1 MLCSLVRLESLDDKK
16 SIKTSIWVF
25 FIRLSLLYLIYQ
37 GETMF
42 QFFNFPVII
51 MLAATLIALRVA
63 YYAWQRREAQG
74 GLRFFLLMLMI
85 ALWALAAAGEHAA
98 ESMAW
103 KIWWSKISYI
113 GIVGAAPLWLLFA
126 AQYTQSLKWFQR
138 ERNMLFWIIPTLV
151 LGMVFTN
158 DRFGL
163 IWPSI
168 TRSGD
173 EAGYW
178 LIYDHGPGFWI
189 HTVYS
194 YLLVLLGMYLL
205 ARFSLRAHQFY
216 RRQAI
221 ILVFSIIIAWAANI
235 FYLLGFNPWHGL
247 DLTPFTFAITGG
259 ILAWGLNRFQVFQL
273 VPVARDSLIENMHDG
288 VVVLS
293 LDGCLV
299 DINPAARTMLRCN
312 EKAHIGQPIQEVFP
326 DWFGDFLNKH
336 KAESQR
342 QEIEL
347 GDSSWVEMIVSPFM
361 DTSGKYEGQLIM
373 LREITERKLA
383 ENELAYRAAFEQEL
397 MQLSAEFVQ
406 TSASETD
413 SVFNMALER
422 IGKFCE
428 VDRSYIFVFDLDEK
442 TMTNTYE
449 WCAEGIT
456 PEMDN
461 LQDIPCS
468 LIPQWMTTL
477 HRFENIHIPLVSALP
492 ESWREERN
500 ILEPQGIQSLV
511 VVPIV
516 FSNVLLGFAGF
527 DSVRVSRKWK
537 PEEIQLLR
545 ILGNLFAGALHR
557 TRVENTLVQTNQQL
571 IESISL
577 ANEMTIRAEAANIA
591 KSQFLANM
599 SHEIRTPMNGVV
611 GMTSLLLQTNLTSEQ
626 RRFAET
632 IRISAESLLEIIN
645 DALDFSKIEAGKMEM
660 ETIEFNLPLLI
671 EEVCDVLGYRA
682 QEKGLELAFWI
693 SHQIPERLKGDPTRI
708 RQVLNNLIGNS
719 IKFTKRGEI
728 LLMVDLKKIDNQRAT
743 LYFEIKDTGIGIP
756 REKITG
762 LFQPFVQTDAATF
775 RYYGGTGLGLS
786 ISKRIVEMMQGEIG
800 VESEENSGSLFWFTV
815 QLGLISEI
823 KPAETGQDES
833 LSSLH
838 VLVVD
843 DNATQR
849 VLFAKE
855 LSHYQC
861 PYTLAASANS
871 AMDYLMHQ
879 VDHPP
884 FQMVLVD
891 ESLPDMKGI
900 KLAKMIHD
908 QPELASTKIILM
920 AAGNKSIDEQTVREV
935 GLFAVIKKP
944 VHWRELYR
952 FLVLVNSDMH
962 EDWEAWMTPH
972 SSEVDKNSKLELYE
986 NIKILLAE
994 DNAINQEVATTMLR
1008 RKGIEV
1014 DTAHNGAEAVAM
1026 LEKNLYDLVLMDVQM
1041 PEMDGIQATRIV
1053 RDPTSS
1059 VLNHHIP
1066 IIAMTANAM
1075 RRDQEYC
1082 LSVGMDDFIAKPF
1095 DIHKLLDK
1103 VLVWSA
1109 AGKKNAPEQTDRLS
1123 NHENVAVTI
1132 PVMVE
1137 PTPTDGPIHF
1147 EALCQRV
1154 MNDREMALDL
1164 IQRATDFLK
1173 NDLNDA
1179 EQALQEN
1186 DFDRLG
1192 KIAHKVKGTAGTLSA
1207 EPLRKTCEQL
1217 EQAAHSAERAE
1228 ISAGVQQLREQ
1239 IQAFWEAAVLLI
1251 DTEKA

>member
-1 MLCSLVRLESLDDKK
+1 MLHS
-16 SIKTSIWVF
+16 
-25 FIRLSLLYLIYQ
+25 
-37 GETMF
+37 
-42 QFFNFPVII
+42 FNYPVII
-51 MLAATLIALRVA
+51 MLVSTAIALRVA
-63 YYAWQRREAQG
+63 YSVWQRREAQG
-74 GLRFFLLMLMI
+74 GIRFFMLMLMI
-85 ALWALAAAGEHAA
+85 AIWALAAAGEHAA
-98 ESMAW
+98 ESMEW
-103 KIWWSKISYI
+103 KIWWAKISYI
-113 GIVGAAPLWLLFA
+113 GIVGAAPYWLLFA
-126 AQYTQSLKWFQR
+126 TQYTHSLKWFQR
-138 ERNMLFWIIPTLV
+138 ERNILFWIIPTLV

-173 EAGYW
+173 ASGFW
-178 LIYDHGPGFWI
+178 LIYEHGLGFWI
-189 HTVYS
+189 HTIYS
-194 YLLVLLGMYLL
+194 YSLILLGTFLL

-216 RRQAI
+216 RKQVI
-221 ILVFSIIIAWAANI
+221 ILIFSFIIAWAGNI

-273 VPVARDSLIENMHDG
+273 VPVARDALVERMTDG

-293 LDGCLV
+293 QHGHLV
-299 DINPAARTMLRCN
+299 DINPAAKEMLQCTDN
-312 EKAHIGQPIQEVFP
+312 NTNIGQSVQEMFP
-326 DWFGDFLNKH
+326 DWFVNILGKENN
-336 KAESQR
+336 ESQR
-342 QEIEL
+342 HEIDLCNNYWIEVML
-347 GDSSWVEMIVSPFM
+347 SSLEDSRKNFF
-361 DTSGKYEGQLIM
+361 GQLII
-373 LREITERKLA
+373 LRDISKRKQI
-383 ENELAYRAAFEQEL
+383 ENALSYRAAFEQEL
-397 MQLSAEFVQ
+397 MQLSAQFVQ

-413 SVFNMALER
+413 GIFKLALER

-428 VDRSYIFVFDLDEK
+428 VDRAYIFLFDLDDK
-442 TMTNTYE
+442 TMTNTHE
-449 WCAEGIT
+449 WCADGIT
-456 PEMDN
+456 PEKDN
-461 LQDIPCS
+461 LQDIPCD
-468 LIPQWMTTL
+468 LFPEWMATL
-477 HRFENIHIPLVSALP
+477 HRFENVHIPLVSELP
-492 ESWREERN
+492 DDWQAERE

-511 VVPIV
+511 TVPIIFANEV
-516 FSNVLLGFAGF
+516 LGFAGF
-527 DSVRVSRKWK
+527 DSVRSRRDWK
-537 PEEIQLLR
+537 AEEIQLLR

-557 TRVENTLVQTNQQL
+557 TRVETTLVETNEQL
-571 IESISL
+571 IKSINL
-577 ANEMTIRAEAANIA
+577 ANEMTIQAESANMA

-611 GMTSLLLQTNLTSEQ
+611 GMTSLLLQTKLTIEQ

-645 DALDFSKIEAGKMEM
+645 DALDFSKIEAGKMEL
-660 ETIEFNLPLLI
+660 EVIEFNLHLLI

-693 SHQIPERLKGDPTRI
+693 SHDIPGRLVGDPNRI
-708 RQVLNNLIGNS
+708 RQVLNNLIGNA

-728 LLMVDLKKIDNQRAT
+728 LLTVNLRKIEDSMAI
-743 LYFEIKDTGIGIP
+743 LYFEVKDTGIGIP
-756 REKITG
+756 QEKTSR
-762 LFQPFVQTDAATF
+762 LFQPFSQTDSSTS

-786 ISKRIVEMMQGEIG
+786 ISKRIVEMMKGEIG
-800 VESEENSGSLFWFTV
+800 VESEVQKGSTFWFTI
-815 QLGLISEI
+815 QLGVIR
-823 KPAETGQDES
+823 ETRREDQRSDES
-833 LSSLH
+833 LSSFH
-838 VLVVD
+838 VLVID

-855 LSHYQC
+855 LSQYNC
-861 PYTLAASANS
+861 PYSLAATAAS
-871 AMDYLMHQ
+871 AMDYLTSKKTGAA
-879 VDHPP
+879 P
-884 FQMVLVD
+884 FQLALID
-891 ESLPDMKGI
+891 ESLPDMNGVA
-900 KLAKMIHD
+900 LAKLIRTM
-908 QPELASTKIILM
+908 PEMANTKTILM
-920 AAGNKSIDEQTVREV
+920 TAGNKSIDEQVIAES
-935 GLFAVIKKP
+935 GLLAVLKKP
-944 VHWRELYR
+944 IHWRELYR
-952 FLVLVNSDMH
+952 YLILVNSGMQ
-962 EDWEAWMTPH
+962 EDWEAWITPH
-972 SSEVDKNSKLELYE
+972 SSEVDEKDKLELYE

-1026 LEKNLYDLVLMDVQM
+1026 LEKNVYDLVLMDVQM

-1053 RDPTSS
+1053 RDPSSS
-1059 VLNHHIP
+1059 VLNHQIP

-1103 VLVWSA
+1103 VLVWSS

-1132 PVMVE
+1132 PVMME

-1164 IQRATDFLK
+1164 IQRAVGYFR

-1179 EQALQEN
+1179 EQALQEK

-1192 KIAHKVKGTAGTLSA
+1192 KIAHKLKGTAGTLSA

-1217 EQAAHSAERAE
+1217 EQAVRSAEWPE
-1228 ISAGVQQLREQ
+1228 ISTGMQRMREQ
-1239 IQAFWEAAVLLI
+1239 MQAFWNAAERLI
-1251 DTEKA
+1251 EKEKN